1 MSSGRLS
8 LIFLRYRKVRTDRI
22 GMYTRYRWEH
32 VLPRRVNCSGKTGN
46 LPSLPVILS
55 GTCRV
60 PGDEFQGRRRF
71 SNNARRRRRFA
82 RSIRVASYSC
92 SFRFRRRLGADRWKF
107 RHETRSAETRSPR
120 SSCSSHLSIS
130 FQAYKVCKV
139 TRKWRELERALT

>member
-1 MSSGRLS
+1 MRDKVRTWHDSSEACARDVSSGRLS

-55 GTCRV
+55 GTFRV

-71 SNNARRRRRFA
+71 SNNARPPL
-82 RSIRVASYSC
+82 RSLQYASLHIRV
-92 SFRFRRRLGADRWKF
+92 RFRRRLGQAEGSSGTKRG
-107 RHETRSAETRSPR
+107 RSRPKVREALVPR
-120 SSCSSHLSIS
+120 IS
-130 FQAYKVCKV
+130 Q
-139 TRKWRELERALT
+139 